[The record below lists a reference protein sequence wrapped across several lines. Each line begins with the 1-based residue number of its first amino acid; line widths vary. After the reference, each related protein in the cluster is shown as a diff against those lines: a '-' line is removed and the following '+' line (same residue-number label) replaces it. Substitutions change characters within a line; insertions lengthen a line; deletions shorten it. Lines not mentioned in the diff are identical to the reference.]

1 MNKIYFRHGTMFS
14 GKSLN
19 LISAVKTYQHNN
31 KLVVILKPAT
41 DTRDKEVV
49 KSRMSSEELDCITFS
64 TTDDLLEVI
73 ANEYKMHTFKIDVI
87 FIDEVQFCT
96 VEQIEQL
103 HKLSKYAPI
112 MCYGLKTSYTGELF
126 PSIAKLMTLAEDV
139 SEIKTICSMCK
150 KKATHNLLLRNG
162 EPVYSGNAINVEGE
176 NTNDEYKAV
185 CRQHFYNPILDFNKK
200 EEIEW

>member
-73 ANEYKMHTFKIDVI
+73 ANEY
-87 FIDEVQFCT
+87 
-96 VEQIEQL
+96 
-103 HKLSKYAPI
+103 
-112 MCYGLKTSYTGELF
+112 
-126 PSIAKLMTLAEDV
+126 
-139 SEIKTICSMCK
+139 
-150 KKATHNLLLRNG
+150 
-162 EPVYSGNAINVEGE
+162 
-176 NTNDEYKAV
+176 
-185 CRQHFYNPILDFNKK
+185 
-200 EEIEW
+200 